1 MTREEELL
9 LEQVTSAHRERHVDG
24 TIRTHP
30 AWHDL
35 DDAGRTEAFEA
46 TVTLRQMEAALDA
59 AGHSSTIR
67 ALLAR
72 IGARDGR

>member
-1 MTREEELL
+1 MTRDQELL

-24 TIRTHP
+24 TIASHP

-46 TVTLRQMEAALDA
+46 TLTLRKMEAALDA
-59 AGHSSTIR
+59 EGHSSTVR
-67 ALLAR
+67 ALLSR
-72 IGARDGR
+72 ISGR